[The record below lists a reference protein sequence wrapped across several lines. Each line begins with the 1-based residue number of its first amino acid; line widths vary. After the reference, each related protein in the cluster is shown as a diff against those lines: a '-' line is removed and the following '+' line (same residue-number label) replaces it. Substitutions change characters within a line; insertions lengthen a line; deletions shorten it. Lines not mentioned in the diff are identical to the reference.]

1 MRVLMPL
8 IALLLLVSAAAPA
21 AAQSVP
27 NCSMRLPA
35 LERAACLV
43 RWHKQMTGGSVTA
56 SSSSSSAQQQVQASS
71 ASSATAATV
80 APVSCSRLSGIARAQ
95 CLVQQRKALL
105 QQIAVTPPKVT
116 QRISASRPS
125 RLRCNR
131 ISNGTERSRCLAG
144 N

>member
-1 MRVLMPL
+1 MRSLTPL
-8 IALLLLVSAAAPA
+8 IALLLLMSALPA

-43 RWHKQMTGGSVTA
+43 RWHKQMAGGSATA
-56 SSSSSSAQQQVQASS
+56 SSVRSSAQQQVQASS
-71 ASSATAATV
+71 ASSVAGTTG
-80 APVSCSRLSGIARAQ
+80 APVSCSRLSGVARAQ

-105 QQIAVTPPKVT
+105 QQIAVTPPKIA
-116 QRISASRPS
+116 QRSSASRPS

-131 ISNGTERSRCLAG
+131 ISDGNARSRCFAG